1 MSKTIE
7 LQIGKSQTLI
17 EGLRKNLDEL
27 KERGICDADLCKMS
41 EDLELLVKC
50 NAECDAL
57 RVELSQKV
65 KRMNAVL
72 NDVKDSFAAKKKV
85 IKLNYPQE
93 EWVKYGVTDKR

>member
-27 KERGICDADLCKMS
+27 KERGISDADLCKMS
-41 EDLELLVKC
+41 EDLKLLVKC
-50 NAECDAL
+50 NADCDAL
-57 RVELSQKV
+57 REELSQKV
-65 KRMNAVL
+65 KRMNTVL

-93 EWVKYGVTDKR
+93 EWRKYGVMDKR